1 MSDVGVD
8 GDGVP
13 TGAADTGDSPVAGF
27 ALSEACP
34 EIADSSF

>member
-1 MSDVGVD
+1 MSDAGVD
-8 GDGVP
+8 GDGFP
-13 TGAADTGDSPVAGF
+13 TGAADTGDSLVDVL